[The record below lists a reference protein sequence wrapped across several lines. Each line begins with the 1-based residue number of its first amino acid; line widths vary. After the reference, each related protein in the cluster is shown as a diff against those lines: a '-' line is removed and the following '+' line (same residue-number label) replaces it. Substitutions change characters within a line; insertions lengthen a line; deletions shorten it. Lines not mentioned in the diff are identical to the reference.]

1 MLPDIAGKKQFSYK
15 KYPVAMNAQSVLE
28 DLKAQAE
35 RKAAL
40 KMFYSAAD
48 VFREYRGPFAHE
60 TAVERQQLAD
70 AYEDRARAAENARW
84 GEGSAPP
91 PRNPVTDIPA
101 ATAPRPAAAP
111 RPARAPSSSPP
122 VTKPA
127 AKTEVK
133 LTGTML
139 TFPCRWCQEPMSADA
154 AMAGKLIPCPKCDLL
169 VTVPKPKK

>member
-1 MLPDIAGKKQFSYK
+1 
-15 KYPVAMNAQSVLE
+15 MNVQSVLE

-40 KMFYSAAD
+40 KMFYAAAD
-48 VFREYRGPFAHE
+48 VFREYRGPFAQE
-60 TAVERQQLAD
+60 LAVERNQLAD

-84 GEGSAPP
+84 GDGSAPP

-101 ATAPRPAAAP
+101 SAAARPPPPPRPV
-111 RPARAPSSSPP
+111 RTTPSPMLASKP
-122 VTKPA
+122 VA
-127 AKTEVK
+127 QAEVK

-139 TFPCRWCQEPMSADA
+139 TFPCRWCQEPMSTDA
-154 AMAGKLIPCPKCDLL
+154 ANAGKLIPCPKCDLL